1 MADIIDKIVDSIG
14 DAVQAVTAP
23 APAPAAPAPAPA
35 APAPAAPAAPAP
47 AAPAPAA
54 PAPAAPAPAAPESL
68 ISLGND
74 DSDEEVEPEAEAE
87 AEEAK
92 EAKEAEP
99 EAEPEAE
106 EKPEKKKG
114 AKRQI
119 PVPKDSAS
127 FFRARAKDPKAFTFT
142 SDGNLQVPAM
152 RDLPPKLIE
161 IPSYRQSTSEELAM
175 TEGLRY
181 DKIKEV
187 EREYD
192 EKIRTLKEAMA
203 TWRATGASSEA
214 IETQRELA
222 RLDAL
227 RTHLRSPLR
236 WTVMNKRLTV
246 RDVLVDNFYEVK
258 KLKYPVYNLILRG
271 NTFEDLVKVKGAGNA
286 AAVEAEAQ
294 PAAAEG
300 AQEAFIFFGDPEDPD
315 YGPLSPNTMID
326 FVFNSTM
333 YTSPVQAYELE
344 RITRLGRRKDFG
356 SLLLKERNPDRIR
369 TLALKIAGE
378 IENPREL
385 WIEILKTLLTQ
396 HPKYKDILEST
407 GKSTLVYT
415 NMKEK
420 TIPAPRR
427 WGIGL
432 KADDPGALDRT
443 QWQGPNTLGQAWQ
456 AVRGSLEK
464 EEEDN
469 SQEGGFKESGRTSE
483 EMRKQRAGVLM
494 GYYRR
499 NKAH

>member
-1 MADIIDKIVDSIG
+1 MADIIDNIVDSIEE
-14 DAVQAVTAP
+14 VL
-23 APAPAAPAPAPA
+23 APAPAAAAAVAPAP
-35 APAPAAPAAPAP
+35 
-47 AAPAPAA
+47 
-54 PAPAAPAPAAPESL
+54 L

-74 DSDEEVEPEAEAE
+74 ESDEEVEPEQ
-87 AEEAK
+87 
-92 EAKEAEP
+92 EAEP
-99 EAEPEAE
+99 EPEA
-106 EKPEKKKG
+106 EKKKG

-127 FFRARAKDPKAFTFT
+127 FFRARAKDPKTFTFT

-152 RDLPPKLIE
+152 RDLPPKVIE
-161 IPSYRQSTSEELAM
+161 IPSYRPSTSEELAM
-175 TEGLRY
+175 SEGVRY
-181 DKIKEV
+181 DKIREV
-187 EREYD
+187 EQEYD
-192 EKIRTLKEAMA
+192 EKLRALKEAMA
-203 TWRATGASSEA
+203 TWRATGASSDA

-236 WTVMNKRLTV
+236 WTVMNKRLTI

-258 KLKYPVYNLILRG
+258 KLKYPVYNLVIRG
-271 NTFEDLVKVKGAGNA
+271 NTFEDLVKVKGSAHADATEEA
-286 AAVEAEAQ
+286 AAEPAA
-294 PAAAEG
+294 PAAAQVPE
-300 AQEAFIFFGDPEDPD
+300 QESFIFFGEPEDPD
-315 YGPLSPNTMID
+315 YGPLSPNTMVD

-356 SLLLKERNPDRIR
+356 PLLLKQRDPEKIR
-369 TLALKIAGE
+369 ALALKIAGD

-407 GKSTLVYT
+407 GKSTLVYA

-432 KADDPGALDRT
+432 KPDDPGALDRT

-464 EEEDN
+464 EEEE
-469 SQEGGFKESGRTSE
+469 QEGGGVSSSDSRFKESGRTSAE
-483 EMRKQRAGVLM
+483 IRKKRSGVLM

-499 NKAH
+499 NKAY

>member
-1 MADIIDKIVDSIG
+1 MADIIDNIVDSIG
-14 DAVQAVTAP
+14 EAL
-23 APAPAAPAPAPA
+23 APAAAEAKAPA
-35 APAPAAPAAPAP
+35 AAEAKAEPVP
-47 AAPAPAA
+47 
-54 PAPAAPAPAAPESL
+54 L
-68 ISLGND
+68 IPLGND
-74 DSDEEVEPEAEAE
+74 DSDEEAPELEQEAE
-87 AEEAK
+87 EEAK
-92 EAKEAEP
+92 EAKEAKEE
-99 EAEPEAE
+99 EA
-106 EKPEKKKG
+106 KPEKKKG

-127 FFRARAKDPKAFTFT
+127 FFRARAKDPKTFTFT
-142 SDGNLQVPAM
+142 PDGNLQVPAM
-152 RDLPPKLIE
+152 RDLPPKIIE
-161 IPSYRQSTSEELAM
+161 IPSYRPSTSEELAM

-192 EKIRTLKEAMA
+192 EKLRTLKEAMA
-203 TWRATGASSEA
+203 TWRSTGASSEA
-214 IETQRELA
+214 IETQRELS

-236 WTVMNKRLTV
+236 WTSIKKRLSI

-258 KLKYPVYNLILRG
+258 KLKYPVFNLVLRG
-271 NTFEDLVKVKGAGNA
+271 NTFEDLVKVKGSASSD
-286 AAVEAEAQ
+286 ED
-294 PAAAEG
+294 AAAEAVPG
-300 AQEAFIFFGDPEDPD
+300 AAQEAFVFFGDPEDPD
-315 YGPLSPNTMID
+315 YGPLSPYTMID

-333 YTSPVQAYELE
+333 YTSLIQAYELE
-344 RITRLGRRKDFG
+344 RVTRLGRRKDFG
-356 SLLLKERNPDRIR
+356 GLLLKERNPDRIR
-369 TLALKIAGE
+369 ALALKIAGD

-385 WIEILKTLLTQ
+385 WIEIIKTLLTQ

-407 GKSTLVYT
+407 GKSTLVYA

-456 AVRGSLEK
+456 AVRNSLEK
-464 EEEDN
+464 EEGEE
-469 SQEGGFKESGRTSE
+469 QEGGGVSRGSVAFKESGRTSE
-483 EMRKQRAGVLM
+483 DIRKKRSGVLM

-499 NKAH
+499 NKAY

>member
-1 MADIIDKIVDSIG
+1 MADIIDNIADSIEEVL
-14 DAVQAVTAP
+14 APAP
-23 APAPAAPAPAPA
+23 APAPAAAPAP
-35 APAPAAPAAPAP
+35 
-47 AAPAPAA
+47 
-54 PAPAAPAPAAPESL
+54 L
-68 ISLGND
+68 ISIGND
-74 DSDEEVEPEAEAE
+74 DSDEEVEPEQ
-87 AEEAK
+87 
-92 EAKEAEP
+92 EAEP
-99 EAEPEAE
+99 EPEA
-106 EKPEKKKG
+106 EKKKG

-142 SDGNLQVPAM
+142 PDGNLQVPAM
-152 RDLPPKLIE
+152 RDLPPKVIE
-161 IPSYRQSTSEELAM
+161 IPSYRPSTSEELAM
-175 TEGLRY
+175 SEGLRY
-181 DKIKEV
+181 DKIREV
-187 EREYD
+187 EQEYD
-192 EKIRTLKEAMA
+192 EKLRALKEAMA
-203 TWRATGASSEA
+203 TWRATGASSDA

-236 WTVMNKRLTV
+236 WTVMNKRLTI

-258 KLKYPVYNLILRG
+258 KLKYPVYNLVIRG
-271 NTFEDLVKVKGAGNA
+271 NTFEDLVKVKGAA
-286 AAVEAEAQ
+286 DEAEAEVAAEPAA
-294 PAAAEG
+294 PAAAPE
-300 AQEAFIFFGDPEDPD
+300 QESFIFFGEPEDPD
-315 YGPLSPNTMID
+315 YGPLSPNTMVD

-356 SLLLKERNPDRIR
+356 PLLLKQRDPEKIR
-369 TLALKIAGE
+369 ALALKIAGD

-407 GKSTLVYT
+407 GKSTLVYA

-464 EEEDN
+464 EEEE
-469 SQEGGFKESGRTSE
+469 QEGGGVSRGRAYTESGRTSADI
-483 EMRKQRAGVLM
+483 RKKRSGVLM
-494 GYYRR
+494 GYYHR
-499 NKAH
+499 NKAY

>member
-1 MADIIDKIVDSIG
+1 MADIIENIVDSIEE
-14 DAVQAVTAP
+14 VL
-23 APAPAAPAPAPA
+23 APAAAAVAPA
-35 APAPAAPAAPAP
+35 AAAAP
-47 AAPAPAA
+47 
-54 PAPAAPAPAAPESL
+54 L

-74 DSDEEVEPEAEAE
+74 DSDEEVEPEPEAE
-87 AEEAK
+87 AEQ
-92 EAKEAEP
+92 EAEP
-99 EAEPEAE
+99 EE
-106 EKPEKKKG
+106 EKAEKKKG

-142 SDGNLQVPAM
+142 PDGNLQVPAM
-152 RDLPPKLIE
+152 RDLPPKVIE
-161 IPSYRQSTSEELAM
+161 IPSYRSSTSEELAM
-175 TEGLRY
+175 SEGLRY
-181 DKIKEV
+181 DKIREV

-192 EKIRTLKEAMA
+192 EKLRALKEAMA
-203 TWRATGASSEA
+203 TWRATGASSDA

-236 WTVMNKRLTV
+236 WTVMNKRLTI

-271 NTFEDLVKVKGAGNA
+271 NTFEDLVKVKGSADA
-286 AAVEAEAQ
+286 EADEAEAAEATAA
-294 PAAAEG
+294 AAAE
-300 AQEAFIFFGDPEDPD
+300 APEQESFIFFGDPEDPD

-344 RITRLGRRKDFG
+344 RITRLGRRQDFG
-356 SLLLKERNPDRIR
+356 ALLLKQRDPEKIR
-369 TLALKIAGE
+369 AIALKIAGD

-407 GKSTLVYT
+407 GKSTLVYA

-456 AVRGSLEK
+456 AVRDSLKK
-464 EEEDN
+464 EEEQ
-469 SQEGGFKESGRTSE
+469 QEGGGAAGVSIKESGRTSE
-483 EMRKQRAGVLM
+483 HMRKQRSGVLM

-499 NKAH
+499 NKAN

>member
-1 MADIIDKIVDSIG
+1 MADIIDNIVDSIG
-14 DAVQAVTAP
+14 DAVKGIAAAP
-23 APAPAAPAPAPA
+23 AAPAVAKAPAAPAP
-35 APAPAAPAAPAP
+35 
-47 AAPAPAA
+47 
-54 PAPAAPAPAAPESL
+54 L

-74 DSDEEVEPEAEAE
+74 GSDEEAEAEPEAEAE

-92 EAKEAEP
+92 EAK
-99 EAEPEAE
+99 
-106 EKPEKKKG
+106 PEKKKG
-114 AKRQI
+114 TKRQI

-127 FFRARAKDPKAFTFT
+127 FFRARAKDPKTFTFT
-142 SDGNLQVPAM
+142 PDGNLQVPAM
-152 RDLPPKLIE
+152 RDLPPKIIE
-161 IPSYRQSTSEELAM
+161 IPSYRPSTSEELAI

-192 EKIRTLKEAMA
+192 EKLRTLKEAMA
-203 TWRATGASSEA
+203 TWRSTGASSDA

-236 WTVMNKRLTV
+236 WTVMNKRLTI

-271 NTFEDLVKVKGAGNA
+271 NTFEDLVKVKGADA
-286 AAVEAEAQ
+286 EAEAAEA
-294 PAAAEG
+294 AAAE
-300 AQEAFIFFGDPEDPD
+300 AAEVVPVVAEEAFVFFGDPEDPD
-315 YGPLSPNTMID
+315 YGPLSPYTMID

-333 YTSPVQAYELE
+333 YTSLIQAYELE

-356 SLLLKERNPDRIR
+356 SLLLKERNPEKIR
-369 TLALKIAGE
+369 ALALKIAGD

-396 HPKYKDILEST
+396 HPKYKSILEST
-407 GKSTLVYT
+407 GKSTLVYA

-464 EEEDN
+464 EEG
-469 SQEGGFKESGRTSE
+469 QEGGGDFKESGRTSE
-483 EMRKQRAGVLM
+483 DIRKKRSGVLM
-494 GYYRR
+494 GYYRHR
-499 NKAH
+499 RPT

>member
-1 MADIIDKIVDSIG
+1 MADIIDNIVDSIEE
-14 DAVQAVTAP
+14 AF
-23 APAPAAPAPAPA
+23 APAPAPA
-35 APAPAAPAAPAP
+35 APAPAAPAPAPAP

-54 PAPAAPAPAAPESL
+54 PDAPASL

-74 DSDEEVEPEAEAE
+74 DSHEEVEPE

-92 EAKEAEP
+92 EAKEAEA

-106 EKPEKKKG
+106 EKPEKKG

-127 FFRARAKDPKAFTFT
+127 FFRARAKDPKAFAFT

-152 RDLPPKLIE
+152 RDLSPKVIE
-161 IPSYRQSTSEELAM
+161 IPSYRPSTSEELAM
-175 TEGLRY
+175 SEGVRY

-192 EKIRTLKEAMA
+192 EKLRTLKEAMA

-286 AAVEAEAQ
+286 AVEAEAQ
-294 PAAAEG
+294 PAVAEG
-300 AQEAFIFFGDPEDPD
+300 EQEAFIFFGDPEDPD

-356 SLLLKERNPDRIR
+356 PLLLKERNPDRIR
-369 TLALKIAGE
+369 ALALKIAGE

-469 SQEGGFKESGRTSE
+469 SQEGGFKESGQTSE
-483 EMRKQRAGVLM
+483 EIRKRRSGVLM

>member
-1 MADIIDKIVDSIG
+1 MADIIDNIVDSIG
-14 DAVQAVTAP
+14 EAL
-23 APAPAAPAPAPA
+23 APAAAEAKAPA
-35 APAPAAPAAPAP
+35 AAAAAP
-47 AAPAPAA
+47 
-54 PAPAAPAPAAPESL
+54 L

-74 DSDEEVEPEAEAE
+74 DSDEEAPEPEAKEEAEAE
-87 AEEAK
+87 AK
-92 EAKEAEP
+92 EA
-99 EAEPEAE
+99 
-106 EKPEKKKG
+106 KPEKKKG
-114 AKRQI
+114 AKKEI

-127 FFRARAKDPKAFTFT
+127 FFRARAKDPKTFTFT
-142 SDGNLQVPAM
+142 PDGNLQVPAM
-152 RDLPPKLIE
+152 RDLPPKVIE
-161 IPSYRQSTSEELAM
+161 IPSYRPSTSEELAM

-192 EKIRTLKEAMA
+192 EKLRTLKEAMA
-203 TWRATGASSEA
+203 TWRSTGASSEA

-236 WTVMNKRLTV
+236 WTVMNKRLTI

-258 KLKYPVYNLILRG
+258 KLKYPVFNLVLRG
-271 NTFEDLVKVKGAGNA
+271 NTFEDLVKVKGSAS
-286 AAVEAEAQ
+286 
-294 PAAAEG
+294 AAAEAAEAAEAEPAV
-300 AQEAFIFFGDPEDPD
+300 AQEAFVFFGDPEDPD
-315 YGPLSPNTMID
+315 YGPLSPYTMID

-333 YTSPVQAYELE
+333 YTSPLQAYELE

-356 SLLLKERNPDRIR
+356 SLLLKERNPEKIR
-369 TLALKIAGE
+369 ALALKIAGD

-385 WIEILKTLLTQ
+385 WIEIIKTLLTQ

-407 GKSTLVYT
+407 GKSTLVYA

-420 TIPAPRR
+420 TIPASRR

-432 KADDPGALDRT
+432 KSDDPGALDRT

-464 EEEDN
+464 EEGEE
-469 SQEGGFKESGRTSE
+469 QEGDGYKESDRTLKNISNK
-483 EMRKQRAGVLM
+483 RSGVLM
-494 GYYRR
+494 GYYRHR
-499 NKAH
+499 RPT

>member
-1 MADIIDKIVDSIG
+1 MADIIENIVDSIEE
-14 DAVQAVTAP
+14 VLAP
-23 APAPAAPAPAPA
+23 APAPAAAA
-35 APAPAAPAAPAP
+35 AP
-47 AAPAPAA
+47 
-54 PAPAAPAPAAPESL
+54 L

-74 DSDEEVEPEAEAE
+74 DSDEEVEPEPEAE
-87 AEEAK
+87 AEQ
-92 EAKEAEP
+92 EAEP
-99 EAEPEAE
+99 EE
-106 EKPEKKKG
+106 EKAEKKKG

-142 SDGNLQVPAM
+142 PDGNLQVPAM
-152 RDLPPKLIE
+152 RDLPPKVIE
-161 IPSYRQSTSEELAM
+161 IPSYRPSTSEELAM
-175 TEGLRY
+175 SEGLRY
-181 DKIKEV
+181 DKIREV

-192 EKIRTLKEAMA
+192 EKLRALKEAMA
-203 TWRATGASSEA
+203 TWRATGASSDA

-236 WTVMNKRLTV
+236 WTVMNKRLTI
-246 RDVLVDNFYEVK
+246 RQVLVDNFYEVK

-271 NTFEDLVKVKGAGNA
+271 NTFEDLVKVKGSADEA
-286 AAVEAEAQ
+286 AEAEADEVAVEAAGPE
-294 PAAAEG
+294 
-300 AQEAFIFFGDPEDPD
+300 QEPFIFFGDPEDPD
-315 YGPLSPNTMID
+315 YGPLSPYTMIE

-356 SLLLKERNPDRIR
+356 ALLLKERNPDRIR
-369 TLALKIAGE
+369 ALALKIAGD

-396 HPKYKDILEST
+396 HQKYKGILEST
-407 GKSTLVYT
+407 GKSTLVYA

-420 TIPAPRR
+420 TIPVPRR

-432 KADDPGALDRT
+432 KADDPGALDRS

-456 AVRGSLEK
+456 AVRSSLEK
-464 EEEDN
+464 EEEE
-469 SQEGGFKESGRTSE
+469 QEGGGAAGVSIKESGRTSE
-483 EMRKQRAGVLM
+483 DIRKKRSGVLM

-499 NKAH
+499 NKAS

>member
-1 MADIIDKIVDSIG
+1 MADMIENIVDSIG
-14 DAVQAVTAP
+14 DAVKSIAP
-23 APAPAAPAPAPA
+23 AT
-35 APAPAAPAAPAP
+35 AAPAAA
-47 AAPAPAA
+47 AAP
-54 PAPAAPAPAAPESL
+54 L

-87 AEEAK
+87 Q
-92 EAKEAEP
+92 EAE
-99 EAEPEAE
+99 A
-106 EKPEKKKG
+106 EKKKG

-127 FFRARAKDPKAFTFT
+127 FFRARAKDPKTFTFT
-142 SDGNLQVPAM
+142 PDGNLQVPAM
-152 RDLPPKLIE
+152 RDLPPKVIE
-161 IPSYRQSTSEELAM
+161 IPSYRPSTSEELAM
-175 TEGLRY
+175 SEGLRY
-181 DKIKEV
+181 DKIREV

-192 EKIRTLKEAMA
+192 EKLRALKEAMA

-227 RTHLRSPLR
+227 RTHLRSPFR
-236 WTVMNKRLTV
+236 WTVMNKRLTI

-271 NTFEDLVKVKGAGNA
+271 NTFEDLVKVKGSADEA
-286 AAVEAEAQ
+286 AEAEADEAP
-294 PAAAEG
+294 PAAGPE
-300 AQEAFIFFGDPEDPD
+300 QEPFIFFGDPEDPD
-315 YGPLSPNTMID
+315 YGPLSPYTMIE

-333 YTSPVQAYELE
+333 YTSPLQAYELE

-356 SLLLKERNPDRIR
+356 ALLLKERNPDRIR
-369 TLALKIAGE
+369 ALALKIAGD

-407 GKSTLVYT
+407 GKSTLVYA

-456 AVRGSLEK
+456 AVRDSLKK
-464 EEEDN
+464 EEEQ
-469 SQEGGFKESGRTSE
+469 QEGGGNVIKESGRTSE
-483 EMRKQRAGVLM
+483 HMRKQRSGVLM

-499 NKAH
+499 NKAN

>member
-1 MADIIDKIVDSIG
+1 MADIIENIVDSIG
-14 DAVQAVTAP
+14 DAVKSI
-23 APAPAAPAPAPA
+23 APAPAPA
-35 APAPAAPAAPAP
+35 APAPAAAP
-47 AAPAPAA
+47 AAAA
-54 PAPAAPAPAAPESL
+54 PL

-74 DSDEEVEPEAEAE
+74 DSDEEVEPEPEAQ
-87 AEEAK
+87 AQ
-92 EAKEAEP
+92 AEP
-99 EAEPEAE
+99 EPEAE
-106 EKPEKKKG
+106 EKVEKKKG

-127 FFRARAKDPKAFTFT
+127 FFRARAKDPKTFTFT
-142 SDGNLQVPAM
+142 PDGNLQVPAM
-152 RDLPPKLIE
+152 RDLPPKVIE
-161 IPSYRQSTSEELAM
+161 IPSYRPSTSEELAM
-175 TEGLRY
+175 SEGLRY

-192 EKIRTLKEAMA
+192 EKLRALKEAMA
-203 TWRATGASSEA
+203 AWRATGASSDA

-236 WTVMNKRLTV
+236 WTVMNKRLTI

-258 KLKYPVYNLILRG
+258 KLKYPVYNLVIRG
-271 NTFEDLVKVKGAGNA
+271 NTFEDLVKVKGSAQQ
-286 AAVEAEAQ
+286 AEASVAAEADAVAEA
-294 PAAAEG
+294 PAAG
-300 AQEAFIFFGDPEDPD
+300 PGQESFIFFGDPEDPD

-356 SLLLKERNPDRIR
+356 ALLLKQRDPEKIR
-369 TLALKIAGE
+369 ALALKIAGD

-407 GKSTLVYT
+407 GKSTLVYA

-432 KADDPGALDRT
+432 KVDDPGALDRT

-464 EEEDN
+464 EEEE
-469 SQEGGFKESGRTSE
+469 QEGGSVSRGGSRGYTESGRTSAE
-483 EMRKQRAGVLM
+483 ISKKRSGVLM

-499 NKAH
+499 NKAY

>member
-1 MADIIDKIVDSIG
+1 MADIIDSIVDSIG
-14 DAVQAVTAP
+14 DAVKGIAAAP
-23 APAPAAPAPAPA
+23 APVPAAAPAPAPVPAA
-35 APAPAAPAAPAP
+35 AP
-47 AAPAPAA
+47 
-54 PAPAAPAPAAPESL
+54 L
-68 ISLGND
+68 ISLSND
-74 DSDEEVEPEAEAE
+74 DSDEGEPEPEVEPEAEP
-87 AEEAK
+87 
-92 EAKEAEP
+92 EP
-99 EAEPEAE
+99 EAEAE
-106 EKPEKKKG
+106 PQPEKKKG

-127 FFRARAKDPKAFTFT
+127 FFRARAKDPKTFTFT
-142 SDGNLQVPAM
+142 PDGNLQVPAM
-152 RDLPPKLIE
+152 RDLPPKVIE
-161 IPSYRQSTSEELAM
+161 IPSYRPSTSEEVAM
-175 TEGLRY
+175 SEGLRY

-187 EREYD
+187 ERDYD
-192 EKIRTLKEAMA
+192 EKLRTLKEAMA
-203 TWRATGASSEA
+203 AWRATGASSEA

-236 WTVMNKRLTV
+236 WTSIKKRLSI
-246 RDVLVDNFYEVK
+246 REVLVDNFYEVK
-258 KLKYPVYNLILRG
+258 KLKYPVYNLVIRG
-271 NTFEDLVKVKGAGNA
+271 NTFEDLVKVKGSAD
-286 AAVEAEAQ
+286 
-294 PAAAEG
+294 AAAEADVAAAG
-300 AQEAFIFFGDPEDPD
+300 EPAAPAAGPGQESFIFFGDPEDPD
-315 YGPLSPNTMID
+315 YGPLSPYTMID

-356 SLLLKERNPDRIR
+356 ALLLKERNPDRIR
-369 TLALKIAGE
+369 ALALKIAGD

-407 GKSTLVYT
+407 GKSTLVYA

-464 EEEDN
+464 EEEE
-469 SQEGGFKESGRTSE
+469 QEGGSVSRGSIIKESGRTSE
-483 EMRKQRAGVLM
+483 HMRKQRSGVLM

-499 NKAH
+499 NKAN

>member
-1 MADIIDKIVDSIG
+1 MADIIDNIVDSIG
-14 DAVQAVTAP
+14 EAL
-23 APAPAAPAPAPA
+23 APAAAEAKAEPVP
-35 APAPAAPAAPAP
+35 
-47 AAPAPAA
+47 
-54 PAPAAPAPAAPESL
+54 L
-68 ISLGND
+68 IPLGND
-74 DSDEEVEPEAEAE
+74 ESDEEAPELEQEAE
-87 AEEAK
+87 EEAK
-92 EAKEAEP
+92 EAKEE
-99 EAEPEAE
+99 EA
-106 EKPEKKKG
+106 KPEKKKG

-127 FFRARAKDPKAFTFT
+127 FFRARAKDPKTFTFT
-142 SDGNLQVPAM
+142 PDGNLQVPAM
-152 RDLPPKLIE
+152 RDLPPKIIE
-161 IPSYRQSTSEELAM
+161 IPSYRPSTSEELAM

-192 EKIRTLKEAMA
+192 EKLRTLKEAMA
-203 TWRATGASSEA
+203 TWRSTGASSEA

-236 WTVMNKRLTV
+236 WTSIKKRLSI

-258 KLKYPVYNLILRG
+258 KLKYPVFNLVLRG
-271 NTFEDLVKVKGAGNA
+271 NTFEDLVKVKGSASA
-286 AAVEAEAQ
+286 DEAAEAAEAAQ
-294 PAAAEG
+294 AVPAAEA
-300 AQEAFIFFGDPEDPD
+300 AQEAFVFFGDPEDPD
-315 YGPLSPNTMID
+315 YGPLSPYTMID

-333 YTSPVQAYELE
+333 YTSLIQAYELE

-356 SLLLKERNPDRIR
+356 GLLLKERNPDRIR
-369 TLALKIAGE
+369 ALALKIAGD

-385 WIEILKTLLTQ
+385 WIEIIKTLLTQ

-407 GKSTLVYT
+407 GKSTLVYA

-456 AVRGSLEK
+456 AVRNSLEK
-464 EEEDN
+464 EEGEE
-469 SQEGGFKESGRTSE
+469 QEGGGVSRGSVAFKESGRTSE
-483 EMRKQRAGVLM
+483 DIRKKRSGVLM

-499 NKAH
+499 NKAY

>member
-1 MADIIDKIVDSIG
+1 MADIIDNIVDSIE
-14 DAVQAVTAP
+14 DAVKGIASAAAEAKAP
-23 APAPAAPAPAPA
+23 A
-35 APAPAAPAAPAP
+35 AAPAAPAP
-47 AAPAPAA
+47 
-54 PAPAAPAPAAPESL
+54 L

-74 DSDEEVEPEAEAE
+74 DSDEEAEPEAEAE

-92 EAKEAEP
+92 EA
-99 EAEPEAE
+99 E
-106 EKPEKKKG
+106 EKVEKKKG

-127 FFRARAKDPKAFTFT
+127 FFRARAKDPKTFTFT
-142 SDGNLQVPAM
+142 PDGNLQVPAM
-152 RDLPPKLIE
+152 RDLPPKVIE
-161 IPSYRQSTSEELAM
+161 IPSYRPSTSEELAM

-192 EKIRTLKEAMA
+192 EKLRTLKEAMA
-203 TWRATGASSEA
+203 TWRSTGASSDA

-236 WTVMNKRLTV
+236 WTSIKKRLSI

-258 KLKYPVYNLILRG
+258 KLKYPVFNLVLRG
-271 NTFEDLVKVKGAGNA
+271 NTFEDLVKVKGSASA
-286 AAVEAEAQ
+286 EAEA
-294 PAAAEG
+294 AAEAAEAEPAV
-300 AQEAFIFFGDPEDPD
+300 AQEAFVFFGDPEDPD
-315 YGPLSPNTMID
+315 YGPLSPYTMID

-333 YTSPVQAYELE
+333 YTSLIQAYELE

-356 SLLLKERNPDRIR
+356 PLLLKERNPDRIR
-369 TLALKIAGE
+369 ALALKIAGD

-385 WIEILKTLLTQ
+385 WIEILKALSTQ
-396 HPKYKDILEST
+396 HPKYKEFLEST
-407 GKSTLVYT
+407 GKSTLVYA

-464 EEEDN
+464 EEG
-469 SQEGGFKESGRTSE
+469 QEGGYKESGRTSDD
-483 EMRKQRAGVLM
+483 MRKQRAGVLM

>member
-1 MADIIDKIVDSIG
+1 MADIIDNIVDSIG
-14 DAVQAVTAP
+14 EAL
-23 APAPAAPAPAPA
+23 APAAAEAKAEPVP
-35 APAPAAPAAPAP
+35 
-47 AAPAPAA
+47 
-54 PAPAAPAPAAPESL
+54 L
-68 ISLGND
+68 IPLGND
-74 DSDEEVEPEAEAE
+74 ESDEEAPELEQEAE
-87 AEEAK
+87 EEAK
-92 EAKEAEP
+92 EAKEE
-99 EAEPEAE
+99 EA
-106 EKPEKKKG
+106 KPEKKKG

-127 FFRARAKDPKAFTFT
+127 FFRARAKDPKTFTFT
-142 SDGNLQVPAM
+142 PDGNLQVPAM
-152 RDLPPKLIE
+152 RDLPPKIIE
-161 IPSYRQSTSEELAM
+161 IPSYRPSTSEELAM

-192 EKIRTLKEAMA
+192 EKLRTLKEAMA
-203 TWRATGASSEA
+203 TWRSTGASSEA

-236 WTVMNKRLTV
+236 WTSIKKRLSI

-258 KLKYPVYNLILRG
+258 KLKYPVFNLVLRG
-271 NTFEDLVKVKGAGNA
+271 NTFEDLVKVKGSASA
-286 AAVEAEAQ
+286 DEAAEAAEAAQ
-294 PAAAEG
+294 AVPAAEA
-300 AQEAFIFFGDPEDPD
+300 AQEAFVFFGDPEDPD
-315 YGPLSPNTMID
+315 YGPLSPYTMID

-333 YTSPVQAYELE
+333 YTSLIQAYELE

-356 SLLLKERNPDRIR
+356 GLLLKERNPDRIR
-369 TLALKIAGE
+369 ALALKIAGD

-385 WIEILKTLLTQ
+385 WIEIIKTLLTQ

-407 GKSTLVYT
+407 GKSTLVYA

-464 EEEDN
+464 EEGEE
-469 SQEGGFKESGRTSE
+469 QEGGGVSRGSVAFKESGRTSE
-483 EMRKQRAGVLM
+483 DIRKKRSGVLM

-499 NKAH
+499 NKAY

>member
-1 MADIIDKIVDSIG
+1 MADIIDNIVDSIG
-14 DAVQAVTAP
+14 DAVKGI
-23 APAPAAPAPAPA
+23 APAAA
-35 APAPAAPAAPAP
+35 APAAPAAPA
-47 AAPAPAA
+47 A
-54 PAPAAPAPAAPESL
+54 L

-74 DSDEEVEPEAEAE
+74 DSDEEVEPEAEPEAE
-87 AEEAK
+87 A
-92 EAKEAEP
+92 

-106 EKPEKKKG
+106 EEKVEKKKG

-142 SDGNLQVPAM
+142 PDGNLQVPAM
-152 RDLPPKLIE
+152 RDLPPKVIE
-161 IPSYRQSTSEELAM
+161 IPSYRPSTSEEVAM
-175 TEGLRY
+175 SEGLRY

-192 EKIRTLKEAMA
+192 EKLRTLKESMA
-203 TWRATGASSEA
+203 TWRSTGASSDA

-236 WTVMNKRLTV
+236 WTVMNKRLTI

-271 NTFEDLVKVKGAGNA
+271 NTFEDLVKVKGSADA
-286 AAVEAEAQ
+286 AAEAEAEA
-294 PAAAEG
+294 PAAAAPE
-300 AQEAFIFFGDPEDPD
+300 QESFIFFGEPEDPD

-356 SLLLKERNPDRIR
+356 PLLLKQRDPEKIR
-369 TLALKIAGE
+369 ALALKIAGD

-407 GKSTLVYT
+407 GKSTLVYA

-464 EEEDN
+464 EEEE
-469 SQEGGFKESGRTSE
+469 QEGGGVSRGSGFKESGRTSDD
-483 EMRKQRAGVLM
+483 MRKQRAGVLM

>member
-1 MADIIDKIVDSIG
+1 MADIIDNIVDSIG
-14 DAVQAVTAP
+14 DAVKGI
-23 APAPAAPAPAPA
+23 APAAA
-35 APAPAAPAAPAP
+35 APAAPAAPA
-47 AAPAPAA
+47 A
-54 PAPAAPAPAAPESL
+54 L

-74 DSDEEVEPEAEAE
+74 DSDEEVEPEAEPEAE
-87 AEEAK
+87 A
-92 EAKEAEP
+92 

-106 EKPEKKKG
+106 EEKVEKKKG

-142 SDGNLQVPAM
+142 PDGNLQVPAM
-152 RDLPPKLIE
+152 RDLPPKVIE
-161 IPSYRQSTSEELAM
+161 IPSYRPSTSEELAM

-192 EKIRTLKEAMA
+192 EKLRTLKEAMA
-203 TWRATGASSEA
+203 TWRSTGASSEA

-236 WTVMNKRLTV
+236 WTVMNKRLTI

-271 NTFEDLVKVKGAGNA
+271 NTFEDLVKVKGADAQAEVA
-286 AAVEAEAQ
+286 AESEAEAV
-294 PAAAEG
+294 PRA

-315 YGPLSPNTMID
+315 YGPLSPNTMVD

-333 YTSPVQAYELE
+333 YTSLIQAYELE

-356 SLLLKERNPDRIR
+356 ILLLNQRDPEKIR
-369 TLALKIAGE
+369 AIALKIAGD

-407 GKSTLVYT
+407 GKSTLVYA

-432 KADDPGALDRT
+432 KADDPGALDRS

-469 SQEGGFKESGRTSE
+469 SQEGGYKESGRTSE
-483 EMRKQRAGVLM
+483 EIRKKRSGVLM

>member
-1 MADIIDKIVDSIG
+1 MADIIDNIVDSIG
-14 DAVQAVTAP
+14 EAL
-23 APAPAAPAPAPA
+23 APAAEAKAPA
-35 APAPAAPAAPAP
+35 AEAKAPATAAAAP
-47 AAPAPAA
+47 
-54 PAPAAPAPAAPESL
+54 L

-74 DSDEEVEPEAEAE
+74 DSDEEAPEPEAKE
-87 AEEAK
+87 EEA
-92 EAKEAEP
+92 
-99 EAEPEAE
+99 
-106 EKPEKKKG
+106 KPEKKKG

-127 FFRARAKDPKAFTFT
+127 FFRARAKDPKTFAFT

-152 RDLPPKLIE
+152 RDLPPKVIE
-161 IPSYRQSTSEELAM
+161 IPSYRPSTSEELAM

-192 EKIRTLKEAMA
+192 EKLRTLKEAMA
-203 TWRATGASSEA
+203 TWRSTGASSEA

-236 WTVMNKRLTV
+236 WTSIKKRLSI

-258 KLKYPVYNLILRG
+258 KLKYPVFNLVLRG
-271 NTFEDLVKVKGAGNA
+271 NTFEDLVKVKGSASAEAEA
-286 AAVEAEAQ
+286 AEAEPAVEAV
-294 PAAAEG
+294 
-300 AQEAFIFFGDPEDPD
+300 QEAFVFFGDPEDPD
-315 YGPLSPNTMID
+315 YGPLSPYTMID

-333 YTSPVQAYELE
+333 YTSLIQAYELE

-356 SLLLKERNPDRIR
+356 ALLLKERNPDRIR
-369 TLALKIAGE
+369 AIALKIAGD

-385 WIEILKTLLTQ
+385 WIEIIKTLLTQ

-407 GKSTLVYT
+407 GKSTLVYA

-432 KADDPGALDRT
+432 KSDDPGALDRT

-464 EEEDN
+464 EEGEE
-469 SQEGGFKESGRTSE
+469 QEGGGVSRGRAAFKESGRTSE
-483 EMRKQRAGVLM
+483 DIRKKRSGVLM
-494 GYYRR
+494 GYYRHR
-499 NKAH
+499 RPI

>member
-1 MADIIDKIVDSIG
+1 
-14 DAVQAVTAP
+14 
-23 APAPAAPAPAPA
+23 
-35 APAPAAPAAPAP
+35 
-47 AAPAPAA
+47 
-54 PAPAAPAPAAPESL
+54 
-68 ISLGND
+68 
-74 DSDEEVEPEAEAE
+74 
-87 AEEAK
+87 
-92 EAKEAEP
+92 
-99 EAEPEAE
+99 
-106 EKPEKKKG
+106 
-114 AKRQI
+114 
-119 PVPKDSAS
+119 
-127 FFRARAKDPKAFTFT
+127 
-142 SDGNLQVPAM
+142 M
-152 RDLPPKLIE
+152 RDLPPKIIE
-161 IPSYRQSTSEELAM
+161 IPSYRPSTSEELAI

-192 EKIRTLKEAMA
+192 EKLRTLKEAMA
-203 TWRATGASSEA
+203 TWRSTGASSDA

-236 WTVMNKRLTV
+236 WTVMNKRLTI

-271 NTFEDLVKVKGAGNA
+271 NTFEDLVKVKGAD
-286 AAVEAEAQ
+286 AEA
-294 PAAAEG
+294 AAAE
-300 AQEAFIFFGDPEDPD
+300 AAAAEAAEAAPVVAEEAFVFFGDPEDPD
-315 YGPLSPNTMID
+315 YGPLSPYTMID

-333 YTSPVQAYELE
+333 YTSLIQAYELE

-356 SLLLKERNPDRIR
+356 GLLLKERNPDRIR
-369 TLALKIAGE
+369 ALALKIAGD

-396 HPKYKDILEST
+396 HPKYKSILEST
-407 GKSTLVYT
+407 GKSTLVYA

-456 AVRGSLEK
+456 AVRDSLEK
-464 EEEDN
+464 EEGEE
-469 SQEGGFKESGRTSE
+469 QEGGGVSRGRAAFKESGRTSE
-483 EMRKQRAGVLM
+483 DIRKKRSGVLM
-494 GYYRR
+494 GYYRHR
-499 NKAH
+499 RPT

>member
-35 APAPAAPAAPAP
+35 APAPAAPA
-47 AAPAPAA
+47 
-54 PAPAAPAPAAPESL
+54 SL

-286 AAVEAEAQ
+286 AVEAEAQ

>member
-1 MADIIDKIVDSIG
+1 MADIIDNLVDSIG
-14 DAVQAVTAP
+14 EALAP
-23 APAPAAPAPAPA
+23 A
-35 APAPAAPAAPAP
+35 AAPAAA
-47 AAPAPAA
+47 AAP
-54 PAPAAPAPAAPESL
+54 L

-74 DSDEEVEPEAEAE
+74 DSDEEVEPEPEAE
-87 AEEAK
+87 AEQE
-92 EAKEAEP
+92 EEP
-99 EAEPEAE
+99 E
-106 EKPEKKKG
+106 EKAEKKKG

-127 FFRARAKDPKAFTFT
+127 FFRARAKDPKTFTFT
-142 SDGNLQVPAM
+142 PDGNLQVPAM
-152 RDLPPKLIE
+152 RDLPPKVIE
-161 IPSYRQSTSEELAM
+161 IPSYRPSTSEELAM
-175 TEGLRY
+175 SEGLRY
-181 DKIKEV
+181 DKIREV

-192 EKIRTLKEAMA
+192 EKLRALKEAMA
-203 TWRATGASSEA
+203 TWRSTGASSDA

-236 WTVMNKRLTV
+236 WTVMNKRLTI

-271 NTFEDLVKVKGAGNA
+271 NTFEDLVKVKGSADA
-286 AAVEAEAQ
+286 EADEAEAAEATAA
-294 PAAAEG
+294 AAAE
-300 AQEAFIFFGDPEDPD
+300 APEQESFIFFGDPEDPD

-344 RITRLGRRKDFG
+344 RITRLGRRQDFG
-356 SLLLKERNPDRIR
+356 ALLLKQRDPEKIR
-369 TLALKIAGE
+369 AIALKIAGD

-407 GKSTLVYT
+407 GKSTLVYA

-420 TIPAPRR
+420 TIPVPRR

-464 EEEDN
+464 EEEE
-469 SQEGGFKESGRTSE
+469 QEGGGAAGVSIKESGRTSE
-483 EMRKQRAGVLM
+483 HMRKQRSGVLM

-499 NKAH
+499 NKAN

>member
-1 MADIIDKIVDSIG
+1 
-14 DAVQAVTAP
+14 
-23 APAPAAPAPAPA
+23 
-35 APAPAAPAAPAP
+35 
-47 AAPAPAA
+47 
-54 PAPAAPAPAAPESL
+54 
-68 ISLGND
+68 
-74 DSDEEVEPEAEAE
+74 
-87 AEEAK
+87 
-92 EAKEAEP
+92 
-99 EAEPEAE
+99 
-106 EKPEKKKG
+106 
-114 AKRQI
+114 
-119 PVPKDSAS
+119 
-127 FFRARAKDPKAFTFT
+127 
-142 SDGNLQVPAM
+142 M
-152 RDLPPKLIE
+152 RDLPPKVIE
-161 IPSYRQSTSEELAM
+161 IPSYRPSTSEEVAM
-175 TEGLRY
+175 SEGLRY

-192 EKIRTLKEAMA
+192 EKLRTLKEAMA
-203 TWRATGASSEA
+203 AWRSTGASSDA

-236 WTVMNKRLTV
+236 WTVMNKRLTI

-271 NTFEDLVKVKGAGNA
+271 NTFEDLVKVKGSADA
-286 AAVEAEAQ
+286 AAEAEADA
-294 PAAAEG
+294 AAAEP
-300 AQEAFIFFGDPEDPD
+300 AVAPEQESFIFFGEPEDPD

-356 SLLLKERNPDRIR
+356 PLLLKQRDPEKIR
-369 TLALKIAGE
+369 ALALKIAGD

-407 GKSTLVYT
+407 GKSTLVYA

-464 EEEDN
+464 EEEE
-469 SQEGGFKESGRTSE
+469 QEGGGGGRGYTESGRTSAE
-483 EMRKQRAGVLM
+483 ISKKRSGVLM